1 MKKVFSLTAVILLIC
16 SALFAREYSENEK
29 KFVKGNLSEK
39 TQAVRSASGADSIEL
54 TKSAISFAL
63 ENLKILG
70 NDRDLNALAVTGVLS
85 VSQNMIDSLSTEEK
99 NKLTANLISLYE
111 SFDDTNV
118 KVAVLSKIAAIN
130 LANDNFV
137 YLLNDY
143 VKKANPALE
152 KHDLLSSS
160 IKTLGVIGNSTS
172 FKILFKCSGE
182 QAWAPYLK
190 DIEDS
195 VGMLAS
201 KSENE
206 LLEMIRTGNA
216 NDCRFIFNFVTKNSK
231 NSQILKAEIAEN
243 TLLRAI
249 YIYENTGSST
259 NELIA
264 LQLDSFNVLK
274 EMKWTRASKTA
285 IAYFDVVEKEYSAG
299 KLSEDIFINIIS
311 GLSETSPIEA
321 VPKLSSYLTKLNRS
335 MENSST
341 VISEPVVLAV
351 INALG
356 AIGDKNAFD
365 SLLAVT
371 YYSYSDNVIAAAR
384 VALAKLKW

>member
-99 NKLTANLISLYE
+99 NKLTTNLISLYE